1 MQRVVGCLLL
11 PGSLLRRPLNGSWG
25 RKRDVSTPAAT
36 GVCSLV
42 NWLARQMPT
51 KRAHTPTQTHKHTR
65 RHRKK
70 RRGSRQ
76 HVPPKDAAGVRRE
89 RQPGAD
95 PSLPHLSQPQLGEV
109 LVCGVRGR
117 GGGVRRL
124 GPLLVHDCRKRPPG
138 FSGYLL
144 QAATWTRVPRGA
156 AFGAVER
163 GGGDGGE
170 AETRVRGE
178 ED

>member
-51 KRAHTPTQTHKHTR
+51 KRPHTPTQTHKASPEETQR
-65 RHRKK
+65 IKTACTAQR
-70 RRGSRQ
+70 RRGCTAGATTRSRPIPSSPEPAAARRGTCLWCPRPGRRR
-76 HVPPKDAAGVRRE
+76 PPSWPSSCARLPKTPPRLFGVSPASRDVDTGSE
-89 RQPGAD
+89 
-95 PSLPHLSQPQLGEV
+95 
-109 LVCGVRGR
+109 
-117 GGGVRRL
+117 GGGVR
-124 GPLLVHDCRKRPPG
+124 
-138 FSGYLL
+138 SG
-144 QAATWTRVPRGA
+144 GK
-156 AFGAVER
+156 

-170 AETRVRGE
+170 AETRVREGE
-178 ED
+178 D